1 MRAFFAV
8 LPPPEVHEDLLAHL
22 APRRDA
28 DTDRDWRWTREEH
41 LHLTLAFLP
50 DLPEHTE
57 DLLVGSVSSWADRQD
72 PFRMSFGGAGA
83 FPDPGAAK
91 VMWIGVLEEDA
102 GATLGAWSRALRDR
116 ANHAGAEVDGQR
128 FTPHV
133 TVARSGR
140 RRSAGRWVQALDAYR
155 GPRFDVDEVV
165 LIASRL
171 GQGAGGSPRYDVRHR
186 FQVGGA
192 PHH

>member
-8 LPPPEVHEDLLAHL
+8 LPPPEVHEDLSAHL
-22 APRRDA
+22 RPRRDA
-28 DTDRDWRWTREEH
+28 DTGRDWRWTREEH

-50 DLPEHTE
+50 DLPDHLE
-57 DLLVGSVSSWADRQD
+57 DPLAESVATWAERQH
-72 PFRMSFGGAGA
+72 PLGMSFGGAGA

-91 VMWIGVLEEDA
+91 VIWIGVPEEEA
-102 GATLGAWSRALRDR
+102 ATGLRAWSRALRDH

-133 TVARSGR
+133 TVARASR

-155 GPRFDVDEVV
+155 GPGFTVDEVV
-165 LIASRL
+165 LIASHL
-171 GQGAGGSPRYDVRHR
+171 GQGAGGSPRYEVRHR
-186 FQVGGA
+186 FPLGESVRG
-192 PHH
+192 